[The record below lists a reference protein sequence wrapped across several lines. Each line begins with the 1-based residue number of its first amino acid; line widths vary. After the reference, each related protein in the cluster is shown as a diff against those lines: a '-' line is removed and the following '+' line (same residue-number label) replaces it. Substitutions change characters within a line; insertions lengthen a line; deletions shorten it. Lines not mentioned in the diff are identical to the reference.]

1 MRVRHPP
8 AFVRCGKSA
17 VTVLFPLTSMIS
29 LISLLPE
36 DDVWLIGS
44 AIFDG

>member
-1 MRVRHPP
+1 VARS
-8 AFVRCGKSA
+8 GKFA
-17 VTVLFPLTSMIS
+17 VAVLFPLTSLIS

-36 DDVWLIGS
+36 DDVWLIVS